1 MKTDAVLPTSVI
13 KLILEIEMVTEEY
26 VWIPHVTEPLLI
38 DLVESLERDW
48 QTGVKQMGCPATTAQ
63 SQPRTA
69 ESAIVDI
76 LALMQ
81 ACIDTPK

>member
-1 MKTDAVLPTSVI
+1 MKDDAVLTTFVI
-13 KLILEIEMVTEEY
+13 KLISEIEIVTEEY
-26 VWIPHVTEPLLI
+26 VWLSHVTEPLLI
-38 DLVESLERDW
+38 RLVESLERDW

-69 ESAIVDI
+69 KSAIVDI